1 MHQQHL
7 DQSSFELGN
16 SRPSLA
22 APKTPM
28 DDQHV
33 VPPSPR
39 QAFTTQSHGPDSGDD
54 VSKRAR
60 VETAKK
66 QKVNALMAEQ
76 QQMIRVVKFGSEE
89 YHTMDEYSTDFND
102 EVQEEDG
109 QDLWKDETELQ
120 FAGVPEALWA

>member
-1 MHQQHL
+1 
-7 DQSSFELGN
+7 
-16 SRPSLA
+16 
-22 APKTPM
+22 M
-28 DDQHV
+28 DLMQEMM
-33 VPPSPR
+33 
-39 QAFTTQSHGPDSGDD
+39 F
-54 VSKRAR
+54 SKRAR

-102 EVQEEDG
+102 EVQEEDE